1 MYDKRIFDNSRYN
14 TFLKVTGNYESD
26 LNNPQLTHDEIA
38 KMIWYCQELQGGK
51 MVSFYYGDITEWIIT
66 HTLVI
71 GQQKTGNNY
80 INTKK
85 VGDQVLN
92 IMVKHTLV
100 LVVLIAIYFGM
111 VTSPPIIF

>member
-51 MVSFYYGDITEWIIT
+51 MFIEDIDADVNT
-66 HTLVI
+66 
-71 GQQKTGNNY
+71 
-80 INTKK
+80 IN
-85 VGDQVLN
+85 DEEE
-92 IMVKHTLV
+92 
-100 LVVLIAIYFGM
+100 
-111 VTSPPIIF
+111 